1 MLNWFNETLSHFPG
15 CFSAC
20 ILSHLV
26 FRWFDNWNRKRKG
39 KKEHIHQDGCC

>member
-20 ILSHLV
+20 VLSHLV
-26 FRWFDNWNRKRKG
+26 FRMWDNRKRKEKG
-39 KKEHIHQDGCC
+39 PHQHTDGCC